1 MLEFAMSSVSFSHL
15 SFRSMDS
22 HVFKPETVP
31 QEPVATQPPPSKVV
45 ALLQPEAIQ
54 SAVISLPST
63 VDMRFEFNAL
73 TQAWIL
79 AMTDSSSGDVLRQI
93 SLKGLSGSN
102 AGVHQSG
109 HWIDKAV

>member
-1 MLEFAMSSVSFSHL
+1 MPEFVMTSVSFSHL
-15 SFRSMDS
+15 SLKPMDS
-22 HVFKPETVP
+22 RVFKPETLP
-31 QEPVATQPPPSKVV
+31 QEPVAKRSQPANV
-45 ALLQPEAIQ
+45 AVLPQPEAIQ

-73 TQAWIL
+73 TQAWML
-79 AMTDSSSGDVLRQI
+79 AMTDSGSGDVLRKI

-102 AGVHQSG
+102 AGLHQTG